1 MRRTTVRLNDQLLR
15 DAKKAAAESGQSL
28 TRLIEDA
35 LRETLTRRSSRGR
48 RHRVHLPTYGREG
61 VLPGVD
67 LDNSAALLDLME
79 GIDSSR

>member
-1 MRRTTVRLNDQLLR
+1 MRTTVRLDDALFR
-15 DAKKAAAESGQSL
+15 EAKKAAADAGESL
-28 TRLIEDA
+28 TRLIASA
-35 LRETLTRRSSRGR
+35 LREKLARRQSRAR
-48 RHRVHLPTYGREG
+48 RRRVRLPTYGRKG

>member
-1 MRRTTVRLNDQLLR
+1 MRTTVRLDDVLFR
-15 DAKKAAAESGQSL
+15 EAKKAAAEAGESL
-28 TRLIEDA
+28 TRLIESA
-35 LRETLTRRSSRGR
+35 LREKLARRRSGGR
-48 RHRVHLPTYGREG
+48 RRRVRLPTFGRKG